1 MKLGKG
7 INGGWVGLTIVSYP
21 GPNII
26 RNDASYTYYYVLI
39 DDFLNYANAIY
50 KKNDSICEWQLRLYI
65 YPLYNSEVVDISHT
79 MINHNDLDWNDKPI
93 VVTAKKGF
101 RIVRGY
107 D

>member
-50 KKNDSICEWQLRLYI
+50 KKTIPYVSG
-65 YPLYNSEVVDISHT
+65 S
-79 MINHNDLDWNDKPI
+79 
-93 VVTAKKGF
+93 
-101 RIVRGY
+101 
-107 D
+107 